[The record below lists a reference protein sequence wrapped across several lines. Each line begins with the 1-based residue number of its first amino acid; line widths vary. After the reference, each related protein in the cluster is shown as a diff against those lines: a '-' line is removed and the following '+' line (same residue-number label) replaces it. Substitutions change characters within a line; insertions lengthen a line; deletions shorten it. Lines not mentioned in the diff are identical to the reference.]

1 MIITQNPYVVGLSS
15 AWTLAPELFFYLVAP
30 FLMRSRKTGLGAL
43 VIFLGVRLGFVAA
56 NGTEFQGLWTYM
68 FAPSSYCFFLLGH
81 VVCLSSA
88 RWRSLAS
95 PVFGVALLLVSF
107 GTMAFAPVGGFDG
120 PRFWASVLCFTL
132 ALPGFFVATKN
143 IRWMNH
149 LGDLSYT
156 VYLVHGI
163 VIAVAAATLADALPL
178 ASSYLSIS
186 VLLALVLTVAVI
198 AHWTLE
204 RPTARA
210 MLHAAGYFARSTNLR
225 WLGGG
230 IDERIR
236 ARSWTAK
243 PRDSTTS

>member
-1 MIITQNPYVVGLSS
+1 
-15 AWTLAPELFFYLVAP
+15 
-30 FLMRSRKTGLGAL
+30 MRSWKIGLAAL

-81 VVCLSSA
+81 VVCRAST
-88 RWRSLAS
+88 RWHLLAL
-95 PVFGVALLLVSF
+95 PAVGVALLVVSF
-107 GTMAFAPVGGFDG
+107 ATMAFAPVGGFDG
-120 PRFWASVLCFTL
+120 PRFWISVLCFTL
-132 ALPGFFVATKN
+132 ALPGFFHATKDM
-143 IRWMNH
+143 RWMNR

-163 VIAVAAATLADALPL
+163 VIAVAGATLADALPL
-178 ASSYLSIS
+178 ASPLVSVS
-186 VLLALVLTVAVI
+186 VLLALVVTAAVI

-210 MLHAAGYFARSTNLR
+210 MLRAAGYFARSANLR
-225 WLGGG
+225 SLGAG

-236 ARSWTAK
+236 ARYWTVPSKAG
-243 PRDSTTS
+243 D